1 MVLVEEA
8 QVPMLMVIDL
18 VVEGW
23 IWYQKVPTTQQK
35 RAKVLSRRERGVIRK
50 SADYFEAVLQ
60 NALKG
65 L

>member
-1 MVLVEEA
+1 
-8 QVPMLMVIDL
+8 MVIDL

-50 SADYFEAVLQ
+50 AADYFEAVLQ